1 MRDNLLENKHN
12 FYILLELESTT
23 FTKAELQKAYRNAS
37 KKYHPDKNLEI
48 DTTDKFIE
56 IKTA

>member
-1 MRDNLLENKHN
+1 
-12 FYILLELESTT
+12 LLELESTT